1 MADKNKAPKPIK
13 PEKPAKI
20 KPEKVK
26 KERTK
31 AEKPVKVKKEKPEKV
46 KVETA
51 KAVSRVDSQQAAA
64 TGKKPKKQ
72 RKKMSYEKKK
82 GYVGLMFILP
92 WLVGFLMFFLVPIIT
107 SIQFSLNDVAVLDN
121 YNLTWNNFSNYKD
134 MFASGAAFP
143 QNLTASLLELI
154 INVPIILVFSLFVAV
169 LLNRKFIGRGIARA
183 VFFLPVI
190 VTTGVVMSA
199 FNGTGAGDTNKVF
212 SGDVSNGVLFS
223 AFDAKD
229 LLYDLGLNEQI
240 TGYMAMIADRI
251 FDVIWNSGIQI
262 LLFLA
267 ALQSISPALYEA
279 CDVEGATAWEKFW
292 LITFPSVSP
301 IILVNIVYTIVDT
314 FSNPSNPVLAQ
325 INNSINVSF
334 NYGVAAAMSW
344 VYFAIILLIIG
355 LVFLLLKRFIFY
367 SVD

>member
-26 KERTK
+26 KEK
-31 AEKPVKVKKEKPEKV
+31 VKPEKPIKEKKEKKEKV
-46 KVETA
+46 KVELA
-51 KAVSRVDSQQAAA
+51 QPVVRVDAESSADTA
-64 TGKKPKKQ
+64 KKPKRQ
-72 RKKMSYEKKK
+72 RKKMAYEKKQ
-82 GYVGLMFILP
+82 GFVGFMFILP
-92 WLVGFLMFFLVPIIT
+92 WLIGFLVFFLVPIIT
-107 SIQFSLNDVAVLDN
+107 SIQFSLNEVAVLDG
-121 YNLTWNNFSNYKD
+121 YKLTWNNFDNYVSI
-134 MFASGAAFP
+134 FSSGATFLK
-143 QNLTASLLELI
+143 NLTASFTELL

-199 FNGTGAGDTNKVF
+199 FNGTGAGDTSKVF
-212 SGDVSNGVLFS
+212 EGDVSNGVLFS
-223 AFDAKD
+223 AFDAKE
-229 LLYDLGLNEQI
+229 LLFELGLDDRI
-240 TGYMAMIADRI
+240 TFYMSTVADRI

-325 INNSINVSF
+325 INSSITVTF

-355 LVFLLLKRFIFY
+355 AVFLVLKKFIFY